1 MIETKLIS
9 KELSELVSWS
19 VSLLGKAIKT
29 EYGEDTFNMI
39 ESIRQD
45 MKSLRTQSP
54 DTVYDS
60 LSKNLEDFH
69 HLSDKQVHQLCNS
82 YSLMLELINRC
93 ETAYRAHRLQNKR
106 LQVPETVPRMI
117 IFVLTAHP
125 TEARSPEILGLFESM
140 QQLLIKRL
148 SSKKQRIEHELYHLL
163 IMSLKVALA
172 RKYKPSVK
180 EEANNIY
187 SYILKEEILDTVVDF
202 SRRGVHVAFRSWVG
216 GDKDGH
222 PGVDE
227 ESLHQSLSMS
237 RERIISYVDKKLSKT
252 IQLLKYVSSP
262 NIDMLLYKVELVLQQ
277 ARLIKE
283 LKAND
288 GVRLVEFKKNFEEV
302 VDLYKEQIND
312 TSPELDSIAR
322 MMWIFPALVV
332 ALEVREDSE
341 VVKGA
346 LDSPDPYA
354 ITKMLTKL
362 KELANGFD
370 EKWYVRALVLSMV
383 MDAND
388 VQNGYKLAKMALG
401 NYNIPV
407 VPLFE
412 NEQALTSAKQI
423 LTDYLNKHEAVPEK
437 HKADWGER
445 FEVMVGYSDS
455 SKENGVLPS
464 RIMISNALREIESTL
479 EGYGLTP
486 IFFHG
491 SGGSIER
498 GGGAIKEQ
506 TGWWPK
512 SAIKT
517 FKATIQGEMVA
528 RSFGSEH
535 VLTKQIETI
544 INQLGE
550 FKDTEI
556 AHSDALLKFSE
567 LIREKYSRKIKE
579 SDFLNV
585 IQSATPYSFL
595 HHLKIGSRPSKRA
608 GGSIEKGLRAIPW
621 ILCWTQTRILFP
633 TWWGVGSAWQE
644 LSDEEK
650 EVLKAEYH
658 HNTLLS
664 SYVKA
669 LGFTLAKIEL
679 GIWKLYLIN
688 SNLDEDLKQAVYNEF
703 ESELKNTIAF
713 FEAISG
719 EKQYLWFR
727 PWLQESIDL
736 RSAMIHPL
744 NLCQLESLR
753 RGDNELLC
761 NSVTGIACGMLT
773 TG

>member
-29 EYGEDTFNMI
+29 EYGEDTFDMI
-39 ESIRQD
+39 EKIRQD
-45 MKSLRTQSP
+45 MKSLRAKP
-54 DTVYDS
+54 ADTVYQS
-60 LSKNLEDFH
+60 LSKNLKEFH
-69 HLSDKQVHQLCNS
+69 HLSDTKIHQLCNS

-93 ETAYRAHRLQNKR
+93 ETAYRAHRLQNKP
-106 LQVPETVPRMI
+106 LQIPENIPRMI

-140 QQLLIKRL
+140 QELLIQRL

-172 RKYKPSVK
+172 RQSKPSVR

-227 ESLHQSLSMS
+227 NTLHESLSMS
-237 RERIISYVDKKLSKT
+237 RQRLIEYIDHKFSRTIELLRYVN
-252 IQLLKYVSSP
+252 SSD
-262 NIDMLLYKVELVLQQ
+262 NDMLLYKVELVREQ
-277 ARLIKE
+277 ARLIQE

-288 GVRLVEFKKNFEEV
+288 GVRLTEFKKNFNDVAELYEEI
-302 VDLYKEQIND
+302 IND
-312 TSPELDSIAR
+312 KCPELDAIAR
-322 MMWIFPALVV
+322 LMWIFPALVV
-332 ALEVREDSE
+332 PLEVREDSG

-346 LDSPDPYA
+346 LESDEPYA
-354 ITKMLTKL
+354 ITKMLMKL
-362 KELANGFD
+362 KALANGFD

-383 MDAND
+383 MDSGD
-388 VQNGYKLAKMALG
+388 VQNGLKLTKMALG
-401 NYNIPV
+401 DYNIPV

-423 LTDYLNKHEAVPEK
+423 LTEYLDAHDFVPQK

-464 RIMISNALREIESTL
+464 RVMISNALREIETTL
-479 EGYGLTP
+479 QGYGLTP

-512 SAIKT
+512 SAINT

-528 RSFGSEH
+528 RSFSSEH
-535 VLTKQIETI
+535 VMTKQIETI
-544 INQLGE
+544 LSQLGD
-550 FKDTEI
+550 FKDQEI
-556 AHSDALLKFSE
+556 AHSEALLKLSA
-567 LIREKYSRKIKE
+567 LIREKYSQKIKD

-585 IQSATPYSFL
+585 IQYATPYSFL

-608 GGSIEKGLRAIPW
+608 GGSIEKG
-621 ILCWTQTRILFP
+621 
-633 TWWGVGSAWQE
+633 
-644 LSDEEK
+644 
-650 EVLKAEYH
+650 
-658 HNTLLS
+658 
-664 SYVKA
+664 
-669 LGFTLAKIEL
+669 
-679 GIWKLYLIN
+679 
-688 SNLDEDLKQAVYNEF
+688 
-703 ESELKNTIAF
+703 
-713 FEAISG
+713 
-719 EKQYLWFR
+719 
-727 PWLQESIDL
+727 
-736 RSAMIHPL
+736 
-744 NLCQLESLR
+744 
-753 RGDNELLC
+753 
-761 NSVTGIACGMLT
+761 
-773 TG
+773 

>member
-39 ESIRQD
+39 EKIRQD
-45 MKSLRTQSP
+45 MKSLRAKP
-54 DTVYDS
+54 ADTVYQS
-60 LSKNLEDFH
+60 LSENLEEFH
-69 HLSDKQVHQLCNS
+69 QLSDTKIHQLCNS

-93 ETAYRAHRLQNKR
+93 ETAYRAHRLQNKP
-106 LQVPETVPRMI
+106 LQIPENIPRMI

-140 QQLLIKRL
+140 QELLIQRL

-172 RKYKPSVK
+172 RQSKPSVR

-202 SRRGVHVAFRSWVG
+202 SRRGVHVAFRTWVG

-227 ESLHQSLSMS
+227 NTLHESLSMS
-237 RERIISYVDKKLSKT
+237 RQRLIEYIDHKFSRTIELLRYVN
-252 IQLLKYVSSP
+252 SSD
-262 NIDMLLYKVELVLQQ
+262 NDMLLYKVELVREQ
-277 ARLIKE
+277 ARLIQE

-288 GVRLVEFKKNFEEV
+288 GVRLTEFKKNFNEVAELYEEI
-302 VDLYKEQIND
+302 IND
-312 TSPELDSIAR
+312 KCPELDAISR
-322 MMWIFPALVV
+322 LMWIFPALVV
-332 ALEVREDSE
+332 PLEVREDSG

-346 LDSPDPYA
+346 LESDGPYA
-354 ITKMLTKL
+354 ITKMLMKL
-362 KELANGFD
+362 KALANGYD

-383 MDAND
+383 MDSGD
-388 VQNGYKLAKMALG
+388 VKNGLKLTKMALG
-401 NYNIPV
+401 GYNIPV

-423 LTDYLNKHEAVPEK
+423 LTEYLDAHDFVPQK

-464 RIMISNALREIESTL
+464 RVMISNALREIETTL
-479 EGYGLTP
+479 QGYGLTP

-512 SAIKT
+512 SAINT

-528 RSFGSEH
+528 RSFSSEH

-544 INQLGE
+544 LSQLGD
-550 FKDTEI
+550 FKDQEI
-556 AHSDALLKFSE
+556 HHSEALLRFSG
-567 LIREKYSRKIKE
+567 LIREKYSQKIKD

-585 IQSATPYSFL
+585 IQFATPYSFL

-633 TWWGVGSAWQE
+633 TWWGVGSAWKE
-644 LSDEEK
+644 LTNDERQA
-650 EVLKAEYH
+650 LKDEYH
-658 HNTLLS
+658 GNTLLS

-669 LGFTLAKIEL
+669 LGFTLAKTEL
-679 GIWKLYLIN
+679 GIWKLYLVN
-688 SNLDEDLKQAVYNEF
+688 SSLDEDLKASVYQEF
-703 ESELKNTIAF
+703 ETELGHTIDF
-713 FEAISG
+713 FKELSG
-719 EKQYLWFR
+719 EEQYLWFR